1 MVCDGY
7 AYKSVGAEAAGDA
20 NIYVNTRMMYW
31 STRSMMYEVLLCM
44 VSTWY
49 SISEIRSVRPG
60 ARPGPCLA
68 SIIGHRSP
76 DE

>member
-44 VSTWY
+44 VCTWY
-49 SISEIRSVRPG
+49 SIFLKSEVCG
-60 ARPGPCLA
+60 PGPGPA
-68 SIIGHRSP
+68 RV
-76 DE
+76 